1 MTTNAP
7 KQLFACLQVLPT
19 DYDAYG
25 GKVNRWADPAV
36 DYPDCSC
43 GCRYFIPLTDPYAHD
58 WGVCSKAGAPRA
70 GLLTWEHQAGFGC
83 FVAADE
89 DAGK

>member
-1 MTTNAP
+1 MTNAP

-36 DYPDCSC
+36 DYTEL
-43 GCRYFIPLTDPYAHD
+43 PLSGRNPTQTVNFWASHALAR
-58 WGVCSKAGAPRA
+58 VHAP
-70 GLLTWEHQAGFGC
+70 LP
-83 FVAADE
+83 
-89 DAGK
+89 